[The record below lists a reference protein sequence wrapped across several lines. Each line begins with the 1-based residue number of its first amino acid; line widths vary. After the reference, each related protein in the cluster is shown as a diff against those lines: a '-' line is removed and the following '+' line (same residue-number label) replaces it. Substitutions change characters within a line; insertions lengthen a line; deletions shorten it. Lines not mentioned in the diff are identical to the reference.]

1 MEEPRQGNALTPS
14 QSSLDPPH
22 CDSDFPTP
30 SRVPQEI
37 PMKLHPAFPII
48 LSLTLL
54 LSACVPIPA
63 TAPETTAPV
72 SNLTPAADTKAG
84 FSDLASALAKADE
97 SDDIQQYAQLLDEFA
112 ACMQADVNDEEESP
126 EFSKSEIV
134 AMSIYFA
141 GMLSMGQFFALAF
154 EEAFTENTAAGD
166 ETEDEPSA
174 YEMLEM
180 ALTACLESESE

>member
-1 MEEPRQGNALTPS
+1 MINESGSYSGENCPRISQIVIPEESGIKVYNP
-14 QSSLDPPH
+14 
-22 CDSDFPTP
+22 
-30 SRVPQEI
+30 
-37 PMKLHPAFPII
+37 PMKLHPSYPFI
-48 LSLTLL
+48 LSLALL

-63 TAPETTAPV
+63 TAPEPTAPL
-72 SNLTPAADTKAG
+72 SDPTPDPAADTKAG

>member
-1 MEEPRQGNALTPS
+1 MNR
-14 QSSLDPPH
+14 
-22 CDSDFPTP
+22 
-30 SRVPQEI
+30 
-37 PMKLHPAFPII
+37 HPIFPII
-48 LSLTLL
+48 LTLVLL

-63 TAPETTAPV
+63 TAPEPTAPL
-72 SNLTPAADTKAG
+72 SDPTPDPAADTKAG

>member
-1 MEEPRQGNALTPS
+1 MKPHPIALIT
-14 QSSLDPPH
+14 
-22 CDSDFPTP
+22 
-30 SRVPQEI
+30 
-37 PMKLHPAFPII
+37 

-54 LSACVPIPA
+54 LTACVPIPA
-63 TAPETTAPV
+63 TPPA
-72 SNLTPAADTKAG
+72 TPATETKAG
-84 FSDLASALAKADE
+84 FSDLASALAKTDE
-97 SDDIQQYAQLLDEFA
+97 SDDLQQYAQLLDEFA
-112 ACMQADVNDEEESP
+112 ACMQADATNEEEGP
-126 EFSKSEIV
+126 KFSESEIV

-180 ALTACLESESE
+180 ALTACLQTESE